1 MVKLKSIALVLPMV
15 GIAMSSCQE
24 AETAI
29 EIDSNAYPVSD
40 MNSEANPCTDFFSY
54 AGGGWIEQNPIPDTE
69 ANWSKFN
76 ELWERNQEKIKVLFT
91 ELANSPGTESEMY
104 RQVVKD
110 MYNTGMDSTAAE
122 ELNLKPIQGLL
133 DAVEEDSNT
142 GDLMAHFARIKSCGI
157 SSPMGYYI
165 GADEKNSSLNTLYL
179 YQSGLSLPDKSYYQ
193 KTDSVSVYIQTA
205 YVNHIEKMLLLAN
218 PSETQARD
226 QAEAIYALEAKMA
239 DLQMDR
245 VDLRSPEKTY
255 NPMTFEGL
263 KTEMSSMDWNS
274 YFEVLGME
282 PTHLIVNT
290 PDYLKGLSLL
300 LADPT
305 LLNDWKLYNRFKVI
319 NAFASYLPHV
329 YVQADFDFYGKV
341 LSGQKVMKPRWKR
354 VQSDLN
360 GGLSQE
366 VGRIYVAKHF
376 PEEDKAKISAMV
388 EDLRSAYE
396 ARISE
401 LTWMSP
407 ETKSKAL
414 EKLKTFTYKIGYPDS
429 WKSLEGLTILSSD
442 YIGNLMNLR
451 SFRAGENLADYN
463 QPVDKNRWGMGA
475 HIVNAYY
482 NPSNNEIVF
491 PAGILQPPFYNPN
504 ADDAL
509 NYGGIG
515 GVIGHEFTHG
525 FDDQGSKYDAYGN
538 LSDWWTEEDRS
549 AFMELAEALALQYDA
564 YEPLPG
570 VHVDGHLTL
579 GENIADLGG
588 LTLTYHAYKM
598 SHPEAAE
605 LVNGFTAEQRIF
617 LGWAQAFTG
626 HATEGY
632 LRQQVVADPH
642 SPAKYRV
649 LGPTS
654 NIPEF
659 YQSFHCEEPSSM
671 IEIW

>member
-1 MVKLKSIALVLPMV
+1 MVKLKRIAQALPLAGLVIV
-15 GIAMSSCQE
+15 GCQE
-24 AETAI
+24 AAPEKTV
-29 EIDSNAYPVSD
+29 DPNAYPVAD
-40 MNSEANPCTDFFSY
+40 MHTESSPCTDFFTY
-54 AGGGWIEQNPIPDTE
+54 AGGGWIENNPIPDSE

-76 ELWERNQEKIKVLFT
+76 MLWETNQKKIRVLFQ
-91 ELANSPGTESEMY
+91 ELAQSEGQEAEKY

-110 MYNTGMDSTAAE
+110 MYITGMDSAAAE
-122 ELNLKPIQGLL
+122 AMGLEPIQGLL
-133 DAVEEDSNT
+133 DAVEEDANT
-142 GDLMAHFARIKSCGI
+142 ADLMAHFARVKAYGV
-157 SSPMGYYI
+157 SSPLGYYI
-165 GADEKNSSLNTLYL
+165 GADEKNSSLNTMYL

-193 KTDSVSVYIQTA
+193 KTDSVSVSIQEA
-205 YVNHIEKMLLLAN
+205 YVNHIEKMLSLAN
-218 PSETQARD
+218 PEDEDARSK
-226 QAEAIYALEAKMA
+226 AERIYALESKMA

-255 NPMTFEGL
+255 NPYTYEKL
-263 KTEMSSMDWNS
+263 QSDMSNMDWKS
-274 YFEVLGME
+274 YFAVLGME
-282 PTHLIVNT
+282 PSHLIVNT
-290 PDYLKGLSLL
+290 PDYLMGVSEM
-300 LADPT
+300 LADPN
-305 LLNDWKLYNRFKVI
+305 LLEDWKLYNRFKVI
-319 NAFASYLPHV
+319 NAFASYLPHD

-341 LSGQKVMKPRWKR
+341 LSGQREMKPRWKR

-396 ARISE
+396 MRISE
-401 LTWMSP
+401 LAWMSP

-429 WKSLEGLTILSSD
+429 WKSLDGLTILSTD
-442 YIGNLMNLR
+442 YVGNLMNLR
-451 SFRAGENLADYN
+451 SFRAAENLADYN
-463 QPVDKNRWGMGA
+463 QPVDKSRWGMGA

-538 LSDWWTEEDRS
+538 LSDWWTEEDRA
-549 AFMELAEALALQYDA
+549 AFDKLAEALAAQYDA

-570 VHVDGHLTL
+570 IHVDGHLTL

-598 SHPEAAE
+598 SHPEDAP

-649 LGPTS
+649 IGPTA

-659 YQSFHCEEPSSM
+659 YQSFKCDQPADI

>member
-1 MVKLKSIALVLPMV
+1 MVKLKRIAQVLPLAGLVIV
-15 GIAMSSCQE
+15 GCQE
-24 AETAI
+24 AAPEKTV
-29 EIDSNAYPVSD
+29 DPNAYPVAD
-40 MNSEANPCTDFFSY
+40 MHTESSPCTDFFTY
-54 AGGGWIEQNPIPDTE
+54 AGGGWIENNPIPDSE

-76 ELWERNQEKIKVLFT
+76 MLWETNQKKIRVLFQ
-91 ELANSPGTESEMY
+91 ELAQSEGQEAEKY

-110 MYNTGMDSTAAE
+110 MYITGMDSAAAE
-122 ELNLKPIQGLL
+122 ALGLEPIQGLL
-133 DAVEEDSNT
+133 DAVDEDANT
-142 GDLMAHFARIKSCGI
+142 ADLMAHFARVKAYGV
-157 SSPMGYYI
+157 SSPLGYYI
-165 GADEKNSSLNTLYL
+165 GADEKNSSLNTMYL

-193 KTDSVSVYIQTA
+193 KTDSVSVSIQEA
-205 YVNHIEKMLLLAN
+205 YVDHIEKMLSLAN
-218 PSETQARD
+218 PEDADARSK
-226 QAEAIYALEAKMA
+226 AERIYALESKMA

-245 VDLRSPEKTY
+245 VDLRSPEMTY
-255 NPMTFEGL
+255 NPFTYEKL
-263 KTEMSSMDWNS
+263 QSDMSNMDWQS
-274 YFEVLGME
+274 YFAVLGME
-282 PTHLIVNT
+282 PSHLIVNT
-290 PDYLKGLSLL
+290 PDYLMGVSEM
-300 LADPT
+300 LADPN
-305 LLNDWKLYNRFKVI
+305 LLEDWKLYNRFKVI
-319 NAFASYLPHV
+319 NAFASYLPHD

-341 LSGQKVMKPRWKR
+341 LSGQREMKPRWKR

-388 EDLRSAYE
+388 EDLRTAYE
-396 ARISE
+396 MRISE
-401 LTWMSP
+401 LAWMSP

-429 WKSLEGLTILSSD
+429 WKSLDGLTILSTD
-442 YIGNLMNLR
+442 YVGNLMNLR
-451 SFRAGENLADYN
+451 SFRAAENLADYN
-463 QPVDKNRWGMGA
+463 QPVDKSRWGMGA

-538 LSDWWTEEDRS
+538 LSDWWTEEDRA
-549 AFMELAEALALQYDA
+549 AFDKLAEALAAQYDA

-570 VHVDGHLTL
+570 IHVDGHLTL

-598 SHPEAAE
+598 SHPEDAP

-649 LGPTS
+649 IGPTA

-659 YQSFHCEEPSSM
+659 YQSFKCDQPADI